1 MLPFLR
7 LFFCFFL
14 IFTWLNANA
23 AECPDWQATR
33 ASSEIAALQK
43 QIALWDDSYHR
54 QGRSL
59 VADELYDQS
68 RERLNAWRQ
77 CFNQNETADP
87 LRTARGTYAHPVAH
101 TGLNKLRDAQAV
113 ENWLR
118 GRTDIWVQPKVDGVA
133 VTLIYHQGLL
143 TQAISRGDGVQGQ
156 DWTPAARQMPAI
168 PQQLSQPSDLLVQGE
183 LYWRLTDHV
192 QSRAGSLNAR
202 ATVAGLMA
210 RKMLSA
216 EQAAGVGLFVWEWPE
231 GPANLPERI
240 EKLHELGFAD
250 TALYNQPVNAFSDA
264 ERWREHWYRSPLPF
278 ASDGVVLR
286 QGKRPAAE
294 RWQAKPPYWG
304 VAWKYP
310 FAQALAEVRKVN
322 FKIGRTGRITP
333 VLELSAVMLDDRQIK
348 RVSVSSLQRWQAM
361 DIRPGDQVAISLAG
375 LTIPRLDSVV
385 IRASERAEIS
395 VPQAQDFHSLSCW
408 QPTPGCEQQF
418 LARLT
423 WLSGKQGLALS
434 HVGPGTWEKLL
445 ATGRLNSLLD
455 WLTLDLQELANI
467 DGLGERSAA
476 RLLNSFNAA
485 RDRPF
490 ARWLK
495 ALGLPPTGQAE
506 LGGSWQALE
515 QRDIEQW
522 QAEPGIGPGRAA
534 QLNAFFREPQVLAL
548 SEILREAGIDGFKQ
562 PPTPADR
569 GTP

>member
-1 MLPFLR
+1 MPINLC
-7 LFFCFFL
+7 LFF
-14 IFTWLNANA
+14 IFVLSFAGLSANA
-23 AECPDWQATR
+23 DECPDWPAGR
-33 ASSEIAALQK
+33 ASTEITALQK
-43 QIALWDDSYHR
+43 QIDAWDDSYHR
-54 QGRSL
+54 EGQSR

-68 RERLNAWRQ
+68 RARLDQWHQ
-77 CFNQNETADP
+77 CFNVSVTAEP
-87 LRTARGTYAHPVAH
+87 RRTARGVLAHPVAH
-101 TGLNKLRDAQAV
+101 TGLDKLRDARAV

-118 GRTDIWVQPKVDGVA
+118 GRADVWAQPKVDGVA
-133 VTLIYHQGLL
+133 VTLIYRRGLL
-143 TQAISRGDGVQGQ
+143 TQAISRGDGTQGQ
-156 DWTPAARQMPAI
+156 DWTSSARQMTAI
-168 PQQLSQPSDLLVQGE
+168 PQQLSLPMDLLVQGE

-210 RKMLSA
+210 RKSLNV

-231 GPANLPERI
+231 GPASLPDRI
-240 EKLHELGFAD
+240 AKLHELGFDD
-250 TALYNQPVNAFSDA
+250 TTIYSQAISTLADA

-278 ASDGVVLR
+278 ASDGIVLR
-286 QGKRPAAE
+286 QGIRPSAE
-294 RWQAKPPYWG
+294 RWQAKPPYWS

-333 VLELSAVMLDDRQIK
+333 VLELSSVMLDDRQIK

-385 IRASERAEIS
+385 LRTRERAEIS
-395 VPQAQDFHSLSCW
+395 VPLAQDFHSLSCW
-408 QPTPGCEQQF
+408 QPTPDCEQQF

-423 WLSGKQGLALS
+423 WLSGQQALALP

-445 ATGRLNSLLD
+445 ATGRLNTLLD
-455 WLTLDLQELANI
+455 WLTLDVQELANI
-467 DGLGERSAA
+467 DGFGKRSAA
-476 RLLNSFNAA
+476 RLSNSFHAA
-485 RDRPF
+485 RQRPF

-495 ALGLPPTGQAE
+495 ALGLPPTGQAH
-506 LGGSWQALE
+506 LGDSWQALA

-534 QLNAFFREPQVLAL
+534 QLKAFFRDPQVLAL
-548 SEILREAGIDGFKQ
+548 SEVLSEAGVDGFKQ
-562 PPTPADR
+562 PPMPADP
-569 GTP
+569 GTQ